1 MYNNIKVKVKSKYIP
16 NQSNPIKCHYLFS
29 YKVKI
34 INNNNFSIKLLSRHW
49 NIKDAQGG
57 VEDIY
62 GPGVVGKQ
70 PIIEPGKDF
79 EYRSFCP
86 LKTPIGFM
94 KGEFCMI
101 DDKKKEFDIEIKTF
115 KLSVPEISN

>member
-1 MYNNIKVKVKSKYIP
+1 MNDLIKVKVKSNYLP
-16 NQSNPIKCHYLFS
+16 NRSKPEQSYFLFS

-34 INNNNFSIKLLSRHW
+34 INDERNWIKLLSRHW
-49 NIKDAQGG
+49 NIKDANGY

-70 PIIEPGKDF
+70 PKILPNEYF
-79 EYRSFCP
+79 EYVSFCP

-94 KGEFCMI
+94 KGAFSMVNNQ
-101 DDKKKEFDIEIKTF
+101 KVQFDVKIEPF
-115 KLSVPEISN
+115 RLFVPDILN